1 MSATSAGLC
10 LRPSAAPHPGDVHL
24 ADHVLPSVDVLG
36 GPGDEDAFA
45 LAASVGFT
53 DVRLV
58 LLGPDVG
65 LEVAE
70 AADRDSGQDGT
81 GWDGGTRIRRK

>member
-1 MSATSAGLC
+1 MFSSL
-10 LRPSAAPHPGDVHL
+10 DVF
-24 ADHVLPSVDVLG
+24 G

-58 LLGPDVG
+58 LLGPDVR
-65 LEVAE
+65 LEVTE
-70 AADRDSGQDGT
+70 AADHDSGIGRWNIDRGK
-81 GWDGGTRIRRK
+81 IE